1 MQLLRLAALR
11 FISIVLILPFGFD
24 VSAGEP
30 RDGAT
35 LYSTECASCHDSGA
49 AHAPSRETLTA
60 MSTAT
65 IIRALET
72 GVMRVV
78 GNFRLNGP
86 ERVAVAEHITGTPF
100 DPNWNSQEVQHCKA
114 SSWPS
119 PELFKAPHWN
129 GWGNGTNNK
138 RFQTSNKAGLSRT
151 SVRKLELKWAFA
163 FPGETIAESQ
173 PSIVDG
179 RLFVGSRSGDVYALD
194 PKSACVHWKF
204 QADAPVKNSVV
215 IGAVEIDGKP
225 RTLAFFGDLTGTAY
239 AVDAVD
245 GTLIWRRS
253 VDDFPASRLMGSF
266 ILVGDQLFVP
276 ITATESTLVAAT
288 DAVCCVFRGSVV
300 ALDPATGA
308 ERWRRYTIAELPTKT
323 GENAMGN
330 PIYGPSGATIWS
342 APTYDPMLDVIYVGT
357 SENASNPATKTSDAI
372 LAIDAK
378 TSEIKWSYQGLAG
391 DAWNM
396 SCGTPDKTNCPDAPM
411 GLDYDMG
418 SSPSLAT
425 MANGKRILI
434 AAQKSGVVH
443 ALDPDDGGKLLW
455 QRKVAEGGIL
465 GGIEWGPA
473 NDGRR
478 VYVALG
484 DIRWNTP
491 DLLDPKLALDANIG
505 GGVVALDLTDGAIV
519 WQAPP
524 IECGERPQCS
534 PAQTAAVTAIPGVI
548 FAGGMSGQL
557 RALDADSGE
566 VIWSYDTVREF
577 ETVNGASGRGGALD
591 ATGPV
596 VVDGW
601 VYVVSGYS
609 KWGGL
614 PGNVLLGFAPTDSG
628 E

>member
-1 MQLLRLAALR
+1 MQPYQLAAFR
-11 FISIVLILPFGFD
+11 FLAIALIAFMSFD
-24 VSAGEP
+24 AVAAAP
-30 RDGAT
+30 RDGAA
-35 LYSTECASCHDSGA
+35 LYSAECASCHDSGA
-49 AHAPSRETLTA
+49 AHAPTRETLAT
-60 MSTAT
+60 MPTAT

-72 GVMRVV
+72 GVMRIV
-78 GNFRLNGP
+78 GNFKLNGP
-86 ERVAVAEHITGTPF
+86 ERVAVAEHITGAPF
-100 DPNWNSQEVQHCKA
+100 DPNWNAQKMRQCGV

-119 PELFKAPHWN
+119 EKLFKAPHWN
-129 GWGNGTNNK
+129 GWGNGTHNK
-138 RFQTSNKAGLSRT
+138 RYQTAARAKLTSRD
-151 SVRKLELKWAFA
+151 VGKLELKWAFA

-173 PSIVDG
+173 PTVVDG

-194 PKSACVHWKF
+194 PKTACVHWQF

-215 IGAVEIDGKP
+215 IGEVEIEGER

-245 GTLIWRRS
+245 GSLIWRRS
-253 VDDFPASRLMGSF
+253 VDEFPASRLMGSF
-266 ILVGDQLFVP
+266 ILVGEQLFVP
-276 ITATESTLVAAT
+276 ITSTESTLVAAT

-300 ALDPATGA
+300 SINPATGV

-323 GENAMGN
+323 GENALGN
-330 PIYGPSGATIWS
+330 ATYGPSGATIWS
-342 APTYDPMLDVIYVGT
+342 APTYDPILDVIYVGT

-396 SCGTPDKTNCPDAPM
+396 SCGTPDRTNCPEAPA

-418 SSPSLAT
+418 SSPSLTT

-478 VYVALG
+478 VYVAIG

-505 GGVVALDLTDGAIV
+505 GGVVALNLDDGKIV
-519 WQAPP
+519 WQTPA

-548 FAGGMSGQL
+548 FSGGMSGHL
-557 RALDADSGE
+557 RAMDADSGE
-566 VIWSYDTVREF
+566 VIWSYDTAREF
-577 ETVNGASGRGGALD
+577 ETINGTNGRGGALD
-591 ATGPV
+591 ASGPV
-596 VVDGW
+596 VADGW

-614 PGNVLLGFAPTDSG
+614 PGNVLLGFAPA
-628 E
+628 EE